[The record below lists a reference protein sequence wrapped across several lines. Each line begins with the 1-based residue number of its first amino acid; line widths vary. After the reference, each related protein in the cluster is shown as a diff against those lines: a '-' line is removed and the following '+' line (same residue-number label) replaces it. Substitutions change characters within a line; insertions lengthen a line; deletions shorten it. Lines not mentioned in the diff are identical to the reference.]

1 LGRRSTA
8 HVHTDVMRLSV
19 VAAPSS
25 TRGVPLDL
33 NITRGVKVARR
44 LLLCVQDAWHREEA
58 VDVGDGAEAPPKARD
73 NADSLVSCA
82 AADGLLL
89 QPISTKDRAPDSSA
103 IRIAYGSSHI
113 LPSTGQTE
121 DEDNS
126 HSQGRSIEAYGV
138 VGKRLCT
145 CSCTADFL
153 T

>member
-1 LGRRSTA
+1 
-8 HVHTDVMRLSV
+8 MRLSV

-89 QPISTKDRAPDSSA
+89 QPISTKDRVPDSSA